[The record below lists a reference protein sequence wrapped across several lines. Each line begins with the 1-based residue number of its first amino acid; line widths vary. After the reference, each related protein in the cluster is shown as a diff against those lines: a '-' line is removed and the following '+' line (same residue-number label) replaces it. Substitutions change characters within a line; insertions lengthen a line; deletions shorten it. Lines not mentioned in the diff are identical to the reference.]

1 MEIRGCPK
9 WHILSTQLTL
19 RREYIHWIFCRRSII
34 LCKSKPAFLFKTLGH
49 IIKCGHCYPHPPS
62 QFLFSLWKFGVINI
76 IFNECILL
84 YIYIYLFHLNTFLT
98 CQLLISIF
106 LRCLSTLSRNLQFS
120 YLKLHLVLSSQY
132 LIISI
137 VNKARSSHFPWKITA
152 YP

>member
-19 RREYIHWIFCRRSII
+19 RRNVFIESFVEESII
-34 LCKSKPAFLFKTLGH
+34 LCKSKPAFLFKILGH

-76 IFNECILL
+76 IFNECILS

-98 CQLLISIF
+98 LQLLISIF
-106 LRCLSTLSRNLQFS
+106 LRYLSTFSRNLEFI
-120 YLKLHLVLSSQY
+120 YLKLHLVLSSQW

-137 VNKARSSHFPWKITA
+137 VNKARSSHSPWKITA